1 MIVAADYRDGRIRE
15 FDLSLFTSPNAM
27 TAFDRGSVNIATAVD
42 LRLDRLDE
50 EGLRLDYFWYDVAK
64 SRQQKTLDGVEDQ
77 DGEAV
82 SVYVAPRRAAFSVT
96 LLEPFELVDV
106 VRVTVHRAGQ
116 PIQAAWRQGSGN
128 WLINGVAFD
137 AARIIAYSDSG
148 IVSMNKQAYSVHSYL
163 MKANP
168 ELTTEEAATEMG
180 YPPEAF
186 AELMEDEM
194 RQSEDGESDEG
205 GWGAKDAG
213 VSDEETHEDD
223 GEAWDGWGIG
233 GYDELSKEV
242 EE

>member
-27 TAFDRGSVNIATAVD
+27 TAFDRGSVNIATTVD
-42 LRLDRLDE
+42 LRLDKLDE
-50 EGLRLDYFWYDVAK
+50 DGLRLDYFWYDVAK
-64 SRQQKTLDGVEDQ
+64 SREQKTLDGVEDQ

-96 LLEPFELVDV
+96 LLEPFELEDV

-168 ELTTEEAATEMG
+168 DLTTEEAAVAMG

-194 RQSEDGESDEG
+194 RQSEDGEGTDEG
-205 GWGAKDAG
+205 WGPEDDKAPEDGARENDGESWEGWG
-213 VSDEETHEDD
+213 V
-223 GEAWDGWGIG
+223 G
-233 GYDELSKEV
+233 GYGDLMKE
-242 EE
+242 EGE

>member
-50 EGLRLDYFWYDVAK
+50 DGLRLDYFWYDVVK
-64 SRQQKTLDGVEDQ
+64 SREQKTLDGVEDQ

-82 SVYVAPRRAAFSVT
+82 SVPAAPRRAAYSVT
-96 LLEPFELVDV
+96 LLEPFELTDV

-137 AARIIAYSDSG
+137 AARVIAYSDSG

-168 ELTTEEAATEMG
+168 ELTTEEAAVAMG

-186 AELMEDEM
+186 AELIEDEM
-194 RQSEDGESDEG
+194 SQSVDDEEATGEREEDGVGEAEEDSDGDDWE
-205 GWGAKDAG
+205 GWGAAG
-213 VSDEETHEDD
+213 YDGLLNGDEE
-223 GEAWDGWGIG
+223 
-233 GYDELSKEV
+233 
-242 EE
+242 